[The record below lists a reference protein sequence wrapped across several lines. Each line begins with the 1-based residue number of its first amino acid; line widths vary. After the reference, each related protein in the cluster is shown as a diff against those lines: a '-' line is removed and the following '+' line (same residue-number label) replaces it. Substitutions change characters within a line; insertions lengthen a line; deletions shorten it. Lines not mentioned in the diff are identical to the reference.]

1 MAKKVEEEKKVVSK
15 KTTAKIE
22 TKTVAKKE
30 TKKEETKAE
39 PKKTTTEK
47 KEGSV
52 KVYHVSKRASDNKW
66 QVFIRGSE
74 KVIKL
79 FTTKA
84 EAEEYC
90 VKMAKNQNA
99 TLQVH
104 KSKGVNKG
112 KISKAVVKGT
122 KK

>member
-1 MAKKVEEEKKVVSK
+1 MAV
-15 KTTAKIE
+15 
-22 TKTVAKKE
+22 
-30 TKKEETKAE
+30 KKEETKKVAVKKAAAE
-39 PKKTTTEK
+39 PKKTETKAPVEAKKTETK
-47 KEGSV
+47 KDGGV

-66 QVFIRGSE
+66 QVFIRGSD

-79 FTTKA
+79 FNTKV

-90 VKMAKNQNA
+90 TKMAKNQGA

-112 KISKAVVKGT
+112 KISKAIVKG

>member
-1 MAKKVEEEKKVVSK
+1 MATKKVETKKTTTKTTAVTEKTTAKKVE
-15 KTTAKIE
+15 
-22 TKTVAKKE
+22 AKKE
-30 TKKEETKAE
+30 TPVKKDA
-39 PKKTTTEK
+39 
-47 KEGSV
+47 GI
-52 KVYHVSKRASDNKW
+52 KVYHVSKREKDGKW
-66 QVFIRGSE
+66 QVFIRGSD

-79 FTTKA
+79 FDTKV

-90 VKMAKNQNA
+90 TKMAINQGA

-112 KISKAVVKGT
+112 KISKAIVKG

>member
-1 MAKKVEEEKKVVSK
+1 MAV
-15 KTTAKIE
+15 
-22 TKTVAKKE
+22 
-30 TKKEETKAE
+30 KKEETKKVAPKKVAAE
-39 PKKTTTEK
+39 PKKAEAKEAEPKKAETK
-47 KEGSV
+47 KEGV

-66 QVFIRGSE
+66 QVFIRGSD

-79 FTTKA
+79 FNTKV

-90 VKMAKNQNA
+90 TKMAKNQGA

-112 KISKAVVKGT
+112 KISKAIVKG